1 MSGRVG
7 LPQNRTVRNLL
18 AVRETKTLASLWGS
32 QYLDNGTDLVSLF
45 WWTLRKH
52 RSVPVYTDL
61 AFVRFTSLPTPM
73 IDTQDCPTSHD
84 RDVPSYSERIVGPG
98 YMCTFAPDL
107 P

>member
-1 MSGRVG
+1 MSGLVG
-7 LPQNRTVRNLL
+7 LPQDLTVRNLL
-18 AVRETKTLASLWGS
+18 AVRGTKTLASLWGS
-32 QYLDNGTDLVSLF
+32 QYLDNGTDLVSLC
-45 WWTLRKH
+45 WWARGSTGF
-52 RSVPVYTDL
+52 VPVYTDL

-84 RDVPSYSERIVGPG
+84 RDGPSYSERIVGPG